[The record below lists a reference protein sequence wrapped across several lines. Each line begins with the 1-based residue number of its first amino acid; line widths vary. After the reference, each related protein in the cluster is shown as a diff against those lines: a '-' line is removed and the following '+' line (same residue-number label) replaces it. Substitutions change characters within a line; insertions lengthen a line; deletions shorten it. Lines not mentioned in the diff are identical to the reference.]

1 MSACVPHRAEA
12 HEAGRIHRP
21 HSPPPGRPRRFRVA
35 PADLSASVTV
45 FLISLPLSLGIALAT
60 GAPLQAGL
68 VAAAVGSLVAGRL
81 GGAPLTVSGPTAGLT
96 VVTADLIQQYGWRT
110 TCAVTILA
118 GVTQV
123 ALGWLRVARTALAV
137 SPAIVHGM
145 LAGIGVTIAVA
156 QLHIVLGGT
165 PQSSVL
171 DNLRA
176 LPAQLADLHP
186 GALAVSALTLVVLL
200 GWSRVPGRAGRIL
213 RFVPAALAAMLI
225 ATAVALAMGL
235 RLPRVDLPSWS
246 NHALAGLPEGPA
258 LPLVAAV
265 LTITLVG
272 GVETLLSAVA
282 VDKIAATRGGAPVPR
297 ADLDRELRGQGFA
310 NMASGALGGL
320 PVTGV
325 AVRSS
330 ANARCGAVSSN
341 SAMLHSVW
349 IAAAALLLVPA
360 LELIPLAALASLV
373 MAIGIQMVSIHH
385 IRTVNRHR
393 EALVYAV
400 TAVAVTFLG
409 VLEGVGVGIAAAVA
423 VALHRL
429 THTRITHE
437 VSGGVHHVHVRGQLT
452 FLAVPRLSRVLHLI
466 PEDAD
471 AVVALHGSFVDH
483 AAYESLQDWRS
494 SHEAHG
500 GSVRLTGLRTGL
512 AAAGT
517 PTTADAGGDGSGS
530 SSDTG
535 TGSAATA
542 VPDTTPDDGTVPAGG
557 ISTPADDTSAPVD
570 GRSAPSGSSAPDTGA
585 DVTGTTA
592 TPAEVP
598 STPTTHPAHA
608 TRKAGDTTQTG
619 GTTRAGEARGAGEAP
634 TAREA
639 HRTQA
644 PTAPDDGPEP
654 PPSDHHLVRGI
665 SAFQRDTAPL
675 VRRELA
681 RLARE
686 GQRPAQLFLTCA
698 DSRLVTSMIT
708 SSRPGDLFVVRN
720 VGNLVPSPGEESGD
734 DSVAAAIEYAVDVLR
749 VRSITVC
756 GHSGCGAMQ
765 ALIDSEPDSDGTPL
779 QRWLRHGLPSLRRM
793 ASGSHPPA
801 RLAVREPADAVELLC
816 LTNVAQQL
824 AHLKA
829 HASVAQAVQQGRL
842 ELNGMYFHVGEAQ
855 AYLLTD
861 ARNGPV
867 FDRVRETEA
876 ERTGADLTGA
886 DLTGGG

>member
-1 MSACVPHRAEA
+1 MSASVPDRAEA

-21 HSPPPGRPRRFRVA
+21 HSPPPRWRRLRIA

-110 TCAVTILA
+110 TCAVTVLA

-165 PQSSVL
+165 PQSSVPE
-171 DNLRA
+171 NLRA

-186 GALAVSALTLVVLL
+186 GAVAVSALTLTVLL
-200 GWSRVPGRAGRIL
+200 GWSRIPGAAGRIMRL
-213 RFVPAALAAMLI
+213 VPAALAAMLT
-225 ATAVALAMGL
+225 ATAVALALGL
-235 RLPRVDLPSWS
+235 SLPRVDLPSWS
-246 NHALAGLPEGPA
+246 NHALAGFPEGPA
-258 LPLVAAV
+258 LPLAAAV

-282 VDKIAATRGGAPVPR
+282 VDKIAATRGGPPVPR

-330 ANARCGAVSSN
+330 ANARCGAVSRN
-341 SAMLHSVW
+341 SAMLHSLW

-360 LELIPLAALASLV
+360 LELIPLAALAALV
-373 MAIGIQMVSIHH
+373 MAIGVQMVSLHH

-409 VLEGVGVGIAAAVA
+409 VLQGVGVGVLAAVA

-437 VSGGVHHVHVRGQLT
+437 VREGVHRVHVRGQLT

-466 PEDAD
+466 PEGAD
-471 AVVALHGSFVDH
+471 AMVELHGSFVDH
-483 AAYESLQDWRS
+483 AAYESLQDWRT
-494 SHEAHG
+494 SHRAHG

-512 AAAGT
+512 TAVGT
-517 PTTADAGGDGSGS
+517 PTAAEPCPPGPPDASGAPGG
-530 SSDTG
+530 
-535 TGSAATA
+535 
-542 VPDTTPDDGTVPAGG
+542 
-557 ISTPADDTSAPVD
+557 
-570 GRSAPSGSSAPDTGA
+570 
-585 DVTGTTA
+585 
-592 TPAEVP
+592 
-598 STPTTHPAHA
+598 
-608 TRKAGDTTQTG
+608 
-619 GTTRAGEARGAGEAP
+619 
-634 TAREA
+634 
-639 HRTQA
+639 
-644 PTAPDDGPEP
+644 P
-654 PPSDHHLVRGI
+654 PPSEHELVRGI

-675 VRRELA
+675 VRSELA

-708 SSRPGDLFVVRN
+708 TSGPGDLFVVRN
-720 VGNLVPSPGEESGD
+720 VGNLVPPPGEESGD

-765 ALIDSEPDSDGTPL
+765 ALLDSEPGGDGTPL
-779 QRWLRHGLPSLRRM
+779 ERWLRHGLPSLRRV
-793 ASGSHPPA
+793 ASGAHPPA
-801 RLAVREPADAVELLC
+801 RLAARDPADAVELLC

-824 AHLKA
+824 EHLKA
-829 HASVAQAVQQGRL
+829 HESVARAVAEGRL

-855 AYLLTD
+855 AYLLTES
-861 ARNGPV
+861 RGTPV
-867 FDRVRETEA
+867 FDDVRESE
-876 ERTGADLTGA
+876 ADLTGA
-886 DLTGGG
+886 S

>member
-1 MSACVPHRAEA
+1 MSACPPHRAEA
-12 HEAGRIHRP
+12 HKAGRIHRP
-21 HSPPPGRPRRFRVA
+21 HSPPPGRPRRFRIA

-213 RFVPAALAAMLI
+213 RFVPAALAAMLT

-246 NHALAGLPEGPA
+246 NHALAGFPEGPA
-258 LPLVAAV
+258 LPLAAAV

-310 NMASGALGGL
+310 NMASGTLGGL

-330 ANARCGAVSSN
+330 ANARSGAVSRN
-341 SAMLHSVW
+341 SAMLHSLW

-360 LELIPLAALASLV
+360 LELIPLAALAALV
-373 MAIGIQMVSIHH
+373 MAIGIQMVSLHH

-409 VLEGVGVGIAAAVA
+409 VLEGVGVGVAAAVA

-452 FLAVPRLSRVLHLI
+452 FLAVPRLSRALHLV
-466 PEDAD
+466 PEGAD
-471 AVVALHGSFVDH
+471 AVVELHGSFVDH
-483 AAYESLQDWRS
+483 AAYESLEDWRNT
-494 SHEAHG
+494 HVAHG
-500 GSVRLTGLRTGL
+500 GSVRLTGLRAGL
-512 AAAGT
+512 A
-517 PTTADAGGDGSGS
+517 TTD
-530 SSDTG
+530 
-535 TGSAATA
+535 
-542 VPDTTPDDGTVPAGG
+542 
-557 ISTPADDTSAPVD
+557 
-570 GRSAPSGSSAPDTGA
+570 
-585 DVTGTTA
+585 A
-592 TPAEVP
+592 TPAKSAPAGTAAIDDTPAPGADPAGSP
-598 STPTTHPAHA
+598 STSHKAPSAVHA
-608 TRKAGDTTQTG
+608 
-619 GTTRAGEARGAGEAP
+619 
-634 TAREA
+634 AREA
-639 HRTQA
+639 HEAHEAGHGSGAGGVRETGDA
-644 PTAPDDGPEP
+644 PEP
-654 PPSDHHLVRGI
+654 PPSDHELVRGI

-675 VRRELA
+675 VRRRLA

-720 VGNLVPSPGEESGD
+720 VGNLVPPPGEDPGD

-765 ALIDSEPDSDGTPL
+765 ALIDSEPGSDGTPL

-793 ASGSHPPA
+793 TSGSHRPA
-801 RLAVREPADAVELLC
+801 RLASREPADAVELLC

-824 AHLKA
+824 EHLMAHE
-829 HASVAQAVQQGRL
+829 SVARAVEQGRL
-842 ELNGMYFHVGEAQ
+842 ELTGMYFHVGEAQ
-855 AYLLTD
+855 AYLLTE
-861 ARNGPV
+861 APETPV
-867 FDRVRETEA
+867 FAHVRETEA
-876 ERTGADLTGA
+876 DLTGA
-886 DLTGGG
+886 S